1 MLPTL
6 CDCVRTEICLKHTRS
21 TTIAIADWLNT
32 MNDGL
37 FTATQ
42 TSYHGA
48 NQRSSSYSGQKHN
61 SIDNSDSGSLG
72 SWHFASLTTPLSRVV
87 PFRFLSQAQYFWQHR
102 GFDWNRVDARAVLPS
117 KVGKSMSRRHLK
129 TKVEA
134 QFLEYCCRIVPA
146 DAMRN
151 VIYQIARNDLLG
163 AQGWRVHISDV
174 SHSRRCQLHGGHSL
188 SQQIRN
194 RLE

>member
-1 MLPTL
+1 MLPAL
-6 CDCVRTEICLKHTRS
+6 CDCPRTEICLKNTRS

-37 FTATQ
+37 FTTIR

-48 NQRSSSYSGQKHN
+48 NQIISSYSGQERN
-61 SIDNSDSGSLG
+61 SIDNSGSGSLG
-72 SWHFASLTTPLSRVV
+72 SWHFASLTTLLSRVV

-102 GFDWNRVDARAVLPS
+102 GFDWNRVDAREILPS

-129 TKVEA
+129 KKVAA

-151 VIYQIARNDLLG
+151 VIYQIARNCFLG
-163 AQGWRVHISDV
+163 AHGSCIHISNV
-174 SHSRRCQLHGGHSL
+174 SHSWRCQIHGGHSL
-188 SQQIRN
+188 SQEIRN

>member
-61 SIDNSDSGSLG
+61 SIDNPDSGSLD
-72 SWHFASLTTPLSRVV
+72 SWHFASLTTLLSRVV
-87 PFRFLSQAQYFWQHR
+87 PFHFLSQAQYPWQHR
-102 GFDWNRVDARAVLPS
+102 GFDWNRVDARKILPS
-117 KVGKSMSRRHLK
+117 KVGSGMARGNSKKKAASL
-129 TKVEA
+129 
-134 QFLEYCCRIVPA
+134 FLEYCC
-146 DAMRN
+146 
-151 VIYQIARNDLLG
+151 
-163 AQGWRVHISDV
+163 
-174 SHSRRCQLHGGHSL
+174 
-188 SQQIRN
+188 
-194 RLE
+194 